1 MPQVDFYVTQD
12 TDGESRLRLAC
23 RVTEKAYLAGH
34 RVLVWCSESGQLAR
48 FDELLWTFA
57 DHSFVPHEMLAATDA
72 APAAPVILS
81 AGIEPAGR
89 PEVFVNLDAGVPPLA
104 LRADRV
110 VEFID
115 GNPALRA
122 AGRERFRQYR
132 DQGITPNTHT
142 IGAASL

>member
-1 MPQVDFYVTQD
+1 MPQVDFYVTED

-34 RVLVWCSESGQLAR
+34 RVLVWCGEPAQLAR

-57 DHSFVPHEMLAATDA
+57 DHSFVPHEVLAAAD
-72 APAAPVILS
+72 APAAAPVVLCP
-81 AGIEPAGR
+81 GIEPSGE
-89 PEVFVNLDAGVPPLA
+89 PEVLVNLDASVPALA
-104 LRADRV
+104 LRAQRI

-115 GNPALRA
+115 GDPAQRA

-132 DQGITPNTHT
+132 DRGITPNTHK

>member
-1 MPQVDFYVTQD
+1 MPQVDFYVTED

-23 RVTEKAYLAGH
+23 RVTEKAYQAGH
-34 RVLVWCSESGQLAR
+34 RVLVWCREPGQLAH

-57 DHSFVPHEMLAATDA
+57 DHSFVPHESLAATDP

-81 AGIEPAGR
+81 AGIEPAWT
-89 PEVFVNLDAGVPPLA
+89 PEVLVNLDTAVPPLA
-104 LRADRV
+104 LRAARI

-115 GNPALRA
+115 GDPARRA
-122 AGRERFRQYR
+122 TGRERFRQYR
-132 DQGITPNTHT
+132 DQGITPNTHN